1 MKSTSAVTEHA
12 GVAHM
17 YSNCVLRACCENY
30 RVISLMLVVIVD
42 INHLLAASVLLHL
55 SHYRSSSLMEQVSS
69 LQEQHAEGVGDK

>member
-1 MKSTSAVTEHA
+1 MKSTSTVTEHA

-30 RVISLMLVVIVD
+30 SVISVMLVVVVD
-42 INHLLAASVLLHL
+42 INHLLAAPVLHL